1 MKTAYSSLWS
11 IFYLHV
17 QALARCREL
26 QKTVSEH
33 SSVVRAVQEERDVAV
48 ATLSRHGLVEEYQSV
63 CQQGGVA
70 QDHVTGP
77 KDIEQLRQQNKEL
90 HAVIRQMRQEM
101 EQLTSFSEQGDSEPH
116 RQTGADGP
124 ALTVGYVRYME
135 SEVVRLKTEN
145 HQLKERVQELSVMK
159 KPPTPPLVF
168 GRKRTPSPPPT
179 GDKPSRRES
188 QHRAHLV
195 ALSDTIATL
204 QNKKSALELEALQL
218 NTKVQQLEESLAAH
232 QEKVTF
238 QLLLSK
244 SYLMIH
250 TCPLAVQVHLLR
262 AGQVPRSK
270 VHQKLLQA
278 TRAIIALVREKEALG
293 EERRW
298 LREEV
303 GRLRRLQA
311 SGERR
316 RGSGT
321 EVVQRSEESCE
332 VRGPSPPEEE
342 AVSLHSLKFTDS
354 SDFEEVFQLVDPLS
368 STLQS
373 EHQDMP
379 NRPALLPNQDPP
391 NQHPPKQHP
400 PPQLMELR
408 GSSVTAHQ
416 RVAGA
421 RKHQQTKTK
430 KTEPHKPKLKIRNYN
445 NKENVS

>member
-1 MKTAYSSLWS
+1 MKTAYSGSWS

-63 CQQGGVA
+63 CQQGCVA

-101 EQLTSFSEQGDSEPH
+101 EKLTGFSEQGDNEPH
-116 RQTGADGP
+116 RQTGDDGP

-135 SEVVRLKTEN
+135 SEVVRLKSEN

-238 QLLLSK
+238 QLLLN
-244 SYLMIH
+244 
-250 TCPLAVQVHLLR
+250 
-262 AGQVPRSK
+262 
-270 VHQKLLQA
+270 
-278 TRAIIALVREKEALG
+278 TRL
-293 EERRW
+293 
-298 LREEV
+298 
-303 GRLRRLQA
+303 
-311 SGERR
+311 
-316 RGSGT
+316 T
-321 EVVQRSEESCE
+321 
-332 VRGPSPPEEE
+332 
-342 AVSLHSLKFTDS
+342 F
-354 SDFEEVFQLVDPLS
+354 
-368 STLQS
+368 
-373 EHQDMP
+373 
-379 NRPALLPNQDPP
+379 
-391 NQHPPKQHP
+391 
-400 PPQLMELR
+400 
-408 GSSVTAHQ
+408 
-416 RVAGA
+416 
-421 RKHQQTKTK
+421 
-430 KTEPHKPKLKIRNYN
+430 
-445 NKENVS
+445 